1 MSWFTLIPLFLIV
14 IMIMFLV
21 LVWLRKVQYDAIHR
35 NFLSMEEKFG
45 GKIVRK
51 SSLFR
56 PFYAGK
62 VKEREIR
69 VGFTSEKY
77 QNKRTYYVNYTLE
90 CSAKIQGSIIENKWY
105 ESRDEKSK
113 EDMLPLL
120 DGKFW
125 LQLKGNVPKSILKK
139 LETQLKNFPD
149 FSYALIANT
158 GMILE
163 RVTEKLVDESEAEL
177 NNMVISGMVKIANIF
192 EKG

>member
-1 MSWFTLIPLFLIV
+1 MVLFLI
-14 IMIMFLV
+14 

-35 NFLSMEEKFG
+35 NFISMEDKFG
-45 GKIVRK
+45 GKVVRK

-62 VKEREIR
+62 VKGREVR

-77 QNKRTYYVNYTLE
+77 QNKRNYYVNYTLE

-113 EDMLPLL
+113 DEMQPIL

-125 LQLKGNVPKSILKK
+125 LQAKGNIPKGLSKK
-139 LETQLKNFPD
+139 LETQLKNFPE

-163 RVTEKLVDESEAEL
+163 RTTEKLADDSEAEI
-177 NNMVISGMVKIANIF
+177 NNTIISGMVKIADVF